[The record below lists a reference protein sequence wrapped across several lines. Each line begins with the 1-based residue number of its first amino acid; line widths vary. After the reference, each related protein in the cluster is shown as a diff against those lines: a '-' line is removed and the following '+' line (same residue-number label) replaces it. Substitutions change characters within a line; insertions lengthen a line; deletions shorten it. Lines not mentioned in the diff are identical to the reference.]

1 MASVKEYPEIV
12 RDLIEEYATH
22 QPAHGEIDVKAI
34 IDAEKGQY
42 QVMHVGWQGRSR
54 IHGAPIHIELI
65 GDKVWIQYDGTSPGV
80 ALELVEA
87 GIPKEDI
94 VLGFRPPHIRPHTG
108 FGVG

>member
-1 MASVKEYPEIV
+1 MASVKKYQEIV
-12 RDLIEEYATH
+12 RDLIMEYANH
-22 QPAHGEIDVKAI
+22 KPSIGDVDVKAI
-34 IDAEKGQY
+34 IDAEQGQY
-42 QVMHVGWQGRSR
+42 QVMHVGWQGKSR
-54 IHGAPIHIELI
+54 VHGTPIHIELI

-80 ALELVEA
+80 AVELAEA